1 MLLQYVD
8 CPFVRVGT
16 IVVCAAAFFDGKRL
30 FDTAEHVG
38 VVLQILIV
46 IDKATFPKRRY
57 GLYTLELVR
66 FLPFVSL
73 YG

>member
-16 IVVCAAAFFDGKRL
+16 IIVCAAAFFDGKRL
-30 FDTAEHVG
+30 FDTAEYVG

-46 IDKATFPKRRY
+46 KDKATFPKRRY
-57 GLYTLELVR
+57 RFDTLELVR
-66 FLPFVSL
+66 FLASVGL